1 MANIPIPFVDMN
13 LSTDD
18 PTGMIFTFVMI
29 VLGFAALFWAR
40 DLGFSVKNT
49 VAQTTGVG
57 ASGNNDQNQVELI

>member
-1 MANIPIPFVDMN
+1 MANIPLPFVDMD

-18 PTGMIFTFVMI
+18 PTGMVISFVMV

-40 DLGFSVKNT
+40 DLGFSVKST

-57 ASGNNDQNQVELI
+57 ASGSDQQETVELI